1 MGYKEDLASALNR
14 QADLI
19 KKQTM
24 LEVIQVVTSC
34 DSYDEFKKAM
44 YGMALQYFREMEDE
58 GLVAKGTVDK
68 VITNSTT
75 SSGVPTDVP
84 PAAEMEDDMFMI

>member
-1 MGYKEDLASALNR
+1 MDYRSDIIKSLKRE
-14 QADLI
+14 ADLI

-24 LEVIQVVTSC
+24 LEVISVVTSC

-44 YGMALQYFREMEDE
+44 YGMALEYFREMEDE

-68 VITNSTT
+68 VISEGKEVTKEDITPEPVMT
-75 SSGVPTDVP
+75 
-84 PAAEMEDDMFMI
+84 DDMFMI

>member
-34 DSYDEFKKAM
+34 DNYEEFKKAM

-68 VITNSTT
+68 VISGGEEVTKEDITST
-75 SSGVPTDVP
+75 P
-84 PAAEMEDDMFMI
+84 EMTDDMFMI